1 MWPNSWVLYLFSDVS
16 TGQMQPC
23 GCIVTKQGFPHAPGS
38 VITCRT
44 QRNQALF
51 WTSLPQTHRWDC
63 YYSSLPEFSGKEGM
77 SLWHTSCPLKRPTE
91 RRLSRPS
98 FQITAL
104 MAAWKETFGVL
115 KQTSVSWTCTHVCNQ
130 TSTSVYKPNKY
141 LLLSTS
147 VRNGI
152 CSLLSFSRLGNLS
165 KRKEFNSVG
174 TCQTDVGIFKPGLTP
189 T

>member
-1 MWPNSWVLYLFSDVS
+1 MWPNIWVLRMCLQDRCSPAVAFL
-16 TGQMQPC
+16 PNR
-23 GCIVTKQGFPHAPGS
+23 GFRMPLVLS
-38 VITCRT
+38 SRRT

-77 SLWHTSCPLKRPTE
+77 SLWHTSCPLKTPTE

-130 TSTSVYKPNKY
+130 TSKSVYKPNKY

-147 VRNGI
+147 VRHGV
-152 CSLLSFSRLGNLS
+152 CFVSLILETFQSTKSSILLAPARL
-165 KRKEFNSVG
+165 V
-174 TCQTDVGIFKPGLTP
+174 
-189 T
+189 